1 MYCIVTRQFCNCCS
15 MVWACMESKWK
26 GKNYILS
33 FLSGGGGKKII
44 WVLFYNVFSDVIFN
58 LCILI
63 VSGIE
68 NYPSACISCCSD
80 DLSLLLLS
88 GIQECVI
95 NSENKFFL

>member
-1 MYCIVTRQFCNCCS
+1 MGLYGKQMEGQELYIVFPFWRS
-15 MVWACMESKWK
+15 
-26 GKNYILS
+26 
-33 FLSGGGGKKII
+33 GKKII